1 MLGRLSYITDVT
13 FMHVYICFVMCS
25 GRMLADAY
33 RGYSLAESVAT
44 WYDIVRMDFDLLNLI
59 KAET

>member
-13 FMHVYICFVMCS
+13 FMHVYIGFVMCS
-25 GRMLADAY
+25 GRML